1 MALDLYNLE
10 KKIWYK
16 RSNNFNWLELAKNV
30 DLANLKLDVDKFEI
44 NKLKTVLTNLYNLK
58 FEEDKLDA
66 DKEETE
72 WFK

>member
-1 MALDLYNLE
+1 ML
-10 KKIWYK
+10 I
-16 RSNNFNWLELAKNV
+16 
-30 DLANLKLDVDKFEI
+30 NLKF

-58 FEEDKLDA
+58 SEEDKLDA